1 MKKCPPGEYYCHD
14 MKKCRKIPRGYHVG
28 ARGWLEKDDL
38 DGKKNGNGNGNGNGN
53 NGGNGH
59 SSGGNGNG
67 GNGGGNGGVSE
78 EILKIEDY
86 NDKVQFRDF
95 ISFDVIKPKPMKG
108 MAEAT
113 VSLPSQQGHII
124 AINLTWRGKYYMLK
138 TFFPQAKKPS
148 RTEVMYQVNKVYPGA
163 KLIAFYTS
171 DYESGEPLL
180 RVV

>member
-14 MKKCRKIPRGYHVG
+14 MKKCRKIPRGYHLG

-38 DGKKNGNGNGNGNGN
+38 NGKKNGNGNGNGNGN

-95 ISFDVIKPKPMKG
+95 ISFDVIKPKPKS
-108 MAEAT
+108 T
-113 VSLPSQQGHII
+113 I
-124 AINLTWRGKYYMLK
+124 AIFGMGGIGLSALMAARLFDCIKINFLVKA
-138 TFFPQAKKPS
+138 FFS
-148 RTEVMYQVNKVYPGA
+148 
-163 KLIAFYTS
+163 
-171 DYESGEPLL
+171 
-180 RVV
+180 